1 MSEHRPRGAS
11 VRPRALLAVVVAVA
25 LEALLMLGVVV
36 LYGVELVVADAA
48 DPRGAVAT
56 AVLAALVGVGL
67 ALAARG
73 LLAGRRWARAPIM
86 TWQLVQVAAVA
97 LPLLGAGGTR
107 STGLGLGLLALG
119 LVAGGGLF
127 APSVVAAT
135 TDREDPPVV

>member
-1 MSEHRPRGAS
+1 VSDHQHQGVPA
-11 VRPRALLAVVVAVA
+11 RPRALLAVVAAVGV
-25 LEALLMLGVVV
+25 EALLMLGVVV
-36 LYGVELVVADAA
+36 LYAVELVVADAA

-56 AVLAALVGVGL
+56 AVLAGLVGVGL
-67 ALAARG
+67 ALSARG

-97 LPLLGAGGTR
+97 LPLLGAGTAR
-107 STGLGLGLLALG
+107 SAALGAGLLVLG